1 LPLGFGRSKSEDVVS
16 LIAAKKYGPAIE
28 ILREQ
33 LKTRG
38 ASTTVRKQLADVL
51 VLSGKTVEAV
61 SLLLP
66 LADKFAREG
75 FAAKA
80 VSILKKIQKI
90 DPGRRDVEERLAR
103 LIEEKQRQAAIA
115 LPTTG
120 PGPEIGMEEIG
131 IEPPPPGPIGIPAAP
146 PAAEP
151 PSVPTAEEGGAGLE
165 LGFGAAT
172 PISTPAPEPAV
183 ESAPKPPPPQPIV
196 EPRPEPPLPGPP
208 ADDLPVVTPLPETPE
223 PVLTPPPEPAPL
235 EISPTPMPPLAD
247 EGPDATLPL
256 PTPEPVPGSG
266 QTLDLEGPSTPRGND
281 EPEIEDYDLLYVPE
295 GEGEAE
301 EQEIVLPEP
310 SSQEILS
317 EGGFADE
324 LMSLVDSVF
333 QESPGTA
340 LDSASGGEPAAGPG
354 EDPSGGS
361 QIVVSPL
368 FRDFSVDEM
377 VAVIQGL
384 KLLTFERGQVILREG
399 HPGGSLYMLT
409 SGRVRAFRKDPPTGK
424 QVPLGD
430 LQEGAFFGEMS
441 ILTGQPRMASVVALN
456 SCELLE
462 LDRPTLDSI
471 TKTHPHVWDVLRE
484 FAEQRSRAR
493 D

>member
-16 LIAAKKYGPAIE
+16 LIAARKYGPAIE

-75 FAAKA
+75 FAAKS

-103 LIEEKQRQAAIA
+103 LIEEKQRQAAIS
-115 LPTTG
+115 LPTTR
-120 PGPEIGMEEIG
+120 PEPEIGMEEIG
-131 IEPPPPGPIGIPAAP
+131 VESAGPD
-146 PAAEP
+146 
-151 PSVPTAEEGGAGLE
+151 LE
-165 LGFGAAT
+165 IGFGSAG
-172 PISTPAPEPAV
+172 PISTPAPEPA
-183 ESAPKPPPPQPIV
+183 A
-196 EPRPEPPLPGPP
+196 EPPSAGATTGSAGERPTP
-208 ADDLPVVTPLPETPE
+208 AADLPVVTPLPEPPG
-223 PVLTPPPEPAPL
+223 PVLAPAPESKPL
-235 EISPTPMPPLAD
+235 EISPEPMSSPTED
-247 EGPDATLPL
+247 EPNATLPL

-266 QTLDLEGPSTPRGND
+266 ETLDLEGASPTSRDD
-281 EPEIEDYDLLYVPE
+281 EPEIEDYDLLYVPDDEE
-295 GEGEAE
+295 GLGEEGSR
-301 EQEIVLPEP
+301 QEIVLPAASTDEA
-310 SSQEILS
+310 LS

-333 QESPGTA
+333 QESPEAGP
-340 LDSASGGEPAAGPG
+340 DPSSAATPAESPPGGE
-354 EDPSGGS
+354 

-377 VAVIQGL
+377 VAVIHGL
-384 KLLTFERGQVILREG
+384 KLLTFERGKVILREG
-399 HPGGSLYMLT
+399 QPGGSLYMLT
-409 SGRVRAFRKDPPTGK
+409 SGRVRAFRKDRQSGK

-462 LDRPTLDSI
+462 LDRQTLDGI

-493 D
+493 S